1 MTPSSWVQEK
11 EASKILGLAS
21 CTLRR
26 MRSTGQLEPGVHW
39 VYSTGKINSH
49 VLYDLP
55 AIDKTLRQQTIAAV
69 EAKEAEMQ
77 KRKQSIETY
86 AVPHLDQLIAEVQS

>member
-1 MTPSSWVQEK
+1 MTPSLWVQEK
-11 EASKILGLAS
+11 EAAKILGLAT

-26 MRSTGQLEPGVHW
+26 MRSAGQLEPGIHW
-39 VYSTGKINSH
+39 VYSTGKINSP

-55 AIDKTLRQQTIAAV
+55 AINETLRQQTIAAV
-69 EAKEAEMQ
+69 EARQAEMQ

-86 AVPHLDQLIAEVQS
+86 DEAHLDQLIAEVQS

>member
-11 EASKILGLAS
+11 GASKILGLAS
-21 CTLRR
+21 STLRR

-39 VYSTGKINSH
+39 VYSTGKINSP
-49 VLYDLP
+49 VLYDIP
-55 AIDKTLRQQTIAAV
+55 AINETLRQQTIAAV
-69 EAKEAEMQ
+69 EARQAEMQ

-86 AVPHLDQLIAEVQS
+86 DEAHLDQLIAEVQS